1 MAKAIKSAMT
11 KPIVLLAG
19 GGHASVIADI
29 LLRQHYH
36 IEAVV
41 DVCDTLNRR
50 VFQGLSLIND
60 EQFYARYAPDSIT
73 IANGFGFVPGMTI
86 RKETSEKL
94 LEMGYSF
101 ETIISH
107 DAVVSEYAT
116 IGSGV
121 QILPG
126 AIIQAGVTIGNNS
139 IINTRAVI
147 EHDTHIGRDSHI
159 APGAVICGGVTCGEE
174 VFIGANATLV
184 QNTRI
189 GDRAVVGAA
198 ALVRVNVSSGT
209 TFY

>member
-1 MAKAIKSAMT
+1 MVKATRSAMN

-41 DVCDTLNRR
+41 DVCETLNRR
-50 VFQGLSLIND
+50 VFQGLPLIND
-60 EQFYARYAPDSIT
+60 EQFYARYAPGSIS

-86 RKETSEKL
+86 RREISEKL

-116 IGSGV
+116 IGAGV
-121 QILPG
+121 QIFPG
-126 AIIQAGVTIGNNS
+126 AIIQAGVTVGDNS
-139 IINTRAVI
+139 IINTRAVL
-147 EHDTHIGRDSHI
+147 EHDTHIGRDCHI
-159 APGAVICGGVTCGEE
+159 APGAIICGGVTCGEE
-174 VFIGANATLV
+174 VFIGANATLI
-184 QNTRI
+184 QNTCV

-198 ALVRVNVSSGT
+198 ALVRMNMSSGT